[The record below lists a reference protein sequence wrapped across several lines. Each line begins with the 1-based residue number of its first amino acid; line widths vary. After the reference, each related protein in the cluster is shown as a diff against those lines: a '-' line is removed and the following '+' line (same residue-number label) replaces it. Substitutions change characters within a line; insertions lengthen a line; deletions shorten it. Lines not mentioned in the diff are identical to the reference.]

1 VQDRL
6 SQRVIVLAEVNEIL
20 MLLEDPEANLADWL
34 RAKIMA
40 ATVDREP
47 LFYPLMRTRSA

>member
-1 VQDRL
+1 M
-6 SQRVIVLAEVNEIL
+6 LAEVNEIL